1 MTDALAT
8 KFGLTFIIPYVASYM
23 LVPASVTHV
32 AIVRPR
38 VSVNQVTMGIFN
50 VILAVY
56 VDITMRAAKENDV
69 NSAEQYARE
78 SIRVARC
85 TRELLKR
92 FATAYRELSDADHG
106 PSAVEMMSSMEFTSN
121 RAGVFMDDD
130 VHDQIE
136 ISKELFLV
144 VIQDRGLDIKISLR
158 WQSVFFLQA
167 ASAFCIF
174 CMSV

>member
-23 LVPASVTHV
+23 LV
-32 AIVRPR
+32 
-38 VSVNQVTMGIFN
+38 TMGIFN

-56 VDITMRAAKENDV
+56 VDITMRAAKKNDV
-69 NSAEQYARE
+69 NSTEQYARE

-85 TRELLKR
+85 ARELPKR

-121 RAGVFMDDD
+121 RAGVFTDDD
-130 VHDQIE
+130 IHDQIE

-144 VIQDRGLDIKISLR
+144 VIQDRGLDIKPSFS
-158 WQSVFFLQA
+158 W
-167 ASAFCIF
+167 
-174 CMSV
+174 